1 MAFVSC
7 TAGGPV
13 HFVLIFMKWTV
24 CSARGRGPVGSLCVC
39 VSVCG
44 CTSGSRYLCLH
55 SVLLSRARLNP
66 GRGNVIQSLYLFSVD
81 VPYVCFPVVLE
92 NN

>member
-39 VSVCG
+39 VLVC
-44 CTSGSRYLCLH
+44 
-55 SVLLSRARLNP
+55 
-66 GRGNVIQSLYLFSVD
+66 VD
-81 VPYVCFPVVLE
+81 ALVEADICVYIVSC
-92 NN
+92 